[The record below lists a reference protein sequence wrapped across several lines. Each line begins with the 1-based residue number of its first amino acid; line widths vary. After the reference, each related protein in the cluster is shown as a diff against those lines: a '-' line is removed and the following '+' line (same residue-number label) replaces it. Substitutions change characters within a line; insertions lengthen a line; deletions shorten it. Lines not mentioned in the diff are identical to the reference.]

1 MNDNHAPVTREKV
14 MEALRSV
21 RDPELH
27 VDLVTLKWIKDV
39 RIEDGDVFVQ
49 VVLTTPACPMKTQIR
64 EDIEKAVACLD
75 GVRNVAIDFEAN
87 VAAARTANRQP
98 IEGIRNIVAIA
109 SGKGGVG
116 KSTISAL
123 LALALHREGARVGL
137 FDADI
142 YGPSIPR
149 MLGMT
154 DMRPVPG
161 PSGRILPV
169 ERAGIKA
176 MSMGFLV
183 PGSQAVIWRGPMVHK
198 ALQEFMYQVEWGE
211 LDYLL
216 VDLPPGTGD
225 AQLTMCQSIP
235 LAGVVA
241 ITTPQEVA
249 ATIAA
254 KVLNMFHEMKI
265 PALGVIENM
274 ATFHCPHC
282 NEATRIF
289 GEGGGTDIARATGVP
304 MLGSLPLDPL
314 LCREADMGE
323 MGALMDGEQPLA
335 QEIRR
340 IARDLA
346 ARLSTMN
353 YASQEDAATV

>member
-1 MNDNHAPVTREKV
+1 MTDSHAPVTRDTV

-21 RDPELH
+21 RDP
-27 VDLVTLKWIKDV
+27 DLRIDIVSLKMVKDV
-39 RIEDGDVFVQ
+39 RVENGDVFVK
-49 VVLTTPACPMKTQIR
+49 VVLTTPACPMKAQIR
-64 EDIEKAVACLD
+64 EDIEKAVASLE
-75 GVRNVAIDFEAN
+75 GVGQVAVDLESNVT
-87 VAAARTANRQP
+87 AARTSNRQP
-98 IEGIRNIVAIA
+98 IPGIQNIVAIA

-154 DMRPVPG
+154 GMQPVPG
-161 PSGRILPV
+161 PGGKIEPV

-198 ALQEFMYQVEWGE
+198 AIQEFMYQVDWGQ

-225 AQLTMCQSIP
+225 AQLTLCQSIP

-249 ATIAA
+249 STIAA
-254 KVLNMFHEMKI
+254 KVLSLFHEMKV

-274 ATFHCPHC
+274 AYFRCPHC
-282 NEATRIF
+282 DETTQVF
-289 GEGGGTDIARATGVP
+289 GAGGGNEIARATGVP

-323 MGALMDGEQPLA
+323 MGALMDSDQFLA

-346 ARLSTMN
+346 ARISTMN
-353 YASQEDAATV
+353 YAQETDAVEV